1 MIAVAADD
9 VVLAGAICCPA
20 VGELVAAA
28 RGEGCW
34 HNDARASVSRVTT
47 LGEATILTTDAR
59 FRYHPSRAGRWRAL
73 AERVAAAR
81 TWGDCYGH
89 VLVATGR
96 AELMTDDRLSPWDV
110 AALLPIVEEAGGVFT
125 DWRGASGRIAADG
138 VASNAALATAF
149 REALE
154 IPEVHEEETR
164 P

>member
-1 MIAVAADD
+1 MMMRYPASAFTRRGIKVMTNARFDASSVTADD
-9 VVLAGAICCPA
+9 EGVRVM
-20 VGELVAAA
+20 VGKE
-28 RGEGCW
+28 
-34 HNDARASVSRVTT
+34 
-47 LGEATILTTDAR
+47 GEA
-59 FRYHPSRAGRWRAL
+59 PSELRA
-73 AERVAAAR
+73 
-81 TWGDCYGH
+81 DQM
-89 VLVATGR
+89 LVATGR